1 MLIVT
6 SISELQREISRV
18 SPSQKIGFVPT
29 MGALHSGHESLIQRA
44 VTETDFVVV
53 SIFVNPLQFGKNE
66 DLDQYPRPLE
76 QDKAI
81 CKQLGV
87 KLLFTPSVTE
97 IYPSEEETTI
107 VNPPT
112 AMTSVLCGKY
122 RQGHFQG
129 VATIVTKLFNLV
141 RPNVA
146 YFGQKDAQQVA
157 IIQKMTKDL
166 NIPVKVQ
173 SCPVIREKSGL
184 ALSSRNQYLSSE
196 EKEKA
201 TLLYRSLSKAQRA
214 FQEGQRD
221 CQKLLQIVKEEFR
234 SPQTPLNKGGLN
246 LDNSLNKESLNL
258 NDSLNKKGL
267 NDINIQL
274 QYVEIVEPKT
284 LQPLTEIS
292 DSALIAIAAYI
303 GNTRLIDNVILTVTK
318 PIIALD
324 GPAGAGKSTVSRRLA
339 RELGYVYLDTGAMY
353 RAITWLVME
362 NNINVEDEESIAS
375 LVANVQLELLP
386 SDNLQIPVTVK
397 INGQDI
403 TKEIRTPRV
412 TNQVSKVAAQSAV
425 REKMV
430 ALQQEYGAKGGIV
443 AEGRDIGTNVFPHA
457 QLKIFLTATPQA
469 RAKRRLIDLQ
479 NQGESNIDLD
489 TLIKEIEERDYL
501 DSTRAIAPLKKA
513 EDAIELITDN
523 LTIDQVIEK
532 IKSYLILV

>member
-81 CKQLGV
+81 CKHLGV

-97 IYPSEEETTI
+97 IYPSEEENTI

-157 IIQKMTKDL
+157 IIKKMTKDL

-173 SCPVIREKSGL
+173 SCPIIREKSGL

-234 SPQTPLNKGGLN
+234 SPQTPLNKRG
-246 LDNSLNKESLNL
+246 LNL
-258 NDSLNKKGL
+258 NDSLNKKDL

-274 QYVEIVEPKT
+274 QYVEVVEPET

-339 RELGYVYLDTGAMY
+339 RELGYIYLDTGAMY

-375 LVANVQLELLP
+375 LVANVQLELFP

-532 IKSYLILV
+532 IKSYLILVQS